1 MVKEISK
8 EVKIESQSIQDN
20 QDFQQE
26 ETEKAEVDSE
36 KLYEVEILL
45 PSNLGS
51 FKIPVSS
58 HITINEIKQ
67 YIWDAPEA
75 KFYTCF
81 NLFLNGEKLNNFS
94 NIESD
99 FLIQNFDKIFYCFL
113 KYVILKY
120 EDRYTEKDVRF
131 HLIKML
137 EVLKGYKN
145 EMSFG
150 LMPSQT
156 FFSSIVDSTLEEEKE
171 KEKEEESDKEKDK
184 KKLNNNNSKKG
195 KKNKKNKKSKSDSNN
210 KASTE
215 DEYSSILSGVLDEV
229 PKLSDFLPKNYNDS
243 TIKCYLLLTLSSWNP
258 VTTTRKINGDL
269 MYLKVITLENKTY
282 QITASVNG
290 FFVNRSTDVQFNPL
304 MIHDSRKFD
313 TLSAL
318 LCNISPLYKMNLE
331 KHLDNLKNKLMY
343 EYVPVYPEIYPW
355 MVKSGMIEP
364 AQNLLE
370 NVLNNSNTLE
380 TYGVRNWNDEF
391 KAVRAMPNN
400 EVQEI
405 LLRDQSFNR
414 VQIDFVAAATKGAVD
429 AVNGNLISLNQG
441 ESIIGEDGKESNI
454 NIFIHNGIFYTCGY
468 DEFELFES
476 LGGSEAAHVA
486 IGKDI
491 EGINILNNAEID
503 GISSLSTIA
512 VDYLGRR
519 VVAQVVAPEIIN
531 KTKDTSIM
539 YGSSDHGK
547 TVLFN
552 NNVHEKLKNAAKALH
567 LEEHDAI
574 NCGDDDY
581 YLLDLYRLTPVDIE
595 FLDEADKEKEN
606 PYPHRLTLIRP
617 ELIALYIQHKF
628 SEYINKLNESAPK
641 QEEGKEINEEELLK
655 QRISQEELN
664 EKVDIRFN
672 NDCFVCESEEKD
684 EKLLKQEENVRELSK
699 FISAAVIPG
708 FIVDL
713 TENKIS
719 PVDGENLTSIMHQR
733 GINMRY
739 LGKISKLI
747 EETSENKLHYYN
759 KIIVDEMVT
768 RTTKHILNK
777 ALRNITI
784 DHASQCI
791 SHILN
796 CLYVKSYA
804 YNKKDSY
811 DFYKIT
817 NESLWTEIK
826 EDIKKRFR
834 YELHESYILDRKIP
848 VLKAL
853 CKCIGFQIEMRDYDF
868 YNSIKV
874 FSSSDIINIY
884 PVVKA
889 PKLKVKYAQYAQD
902 NARSFLAK
910 GNIQAGLE
918 LFNEAQLLYEQ
929 THGPINQ
936 NIANCC
942 QEIALIYSIQ
952 DGEENKKLA
961 RDYQQKAIIIFER
974 TIGVDHSETIMQY
987 FNLAY
992 YEFNLGN
999 IKKALYYIKHALYH
1013 WNLLKKNEL
1022 HPNDTNVL
1030 KSIASILRNIKC
1042 YELSLQFYK
1051 LVLNAN
1057 KLFYGNKHLMTGLSY
1072 HQVTQSYCFLNDFKS
1087 AVNSET
1093 NTYKILSEEFGEN
1106 DERTL
1111 ASKNLLTQLKNRNVK
1126 DEELNAN
1133 SNDIGSLPIEDLMK
1147 YISGEVSYKSMSKL
1161 AKNKNK
1167 TSTN

>member
-1 MVKEISK
+1 MNKKMDNENNIEIPK
-8 EVKIESQSIQDN
+8 ESQPIQKVN
-20 QDFQQE
+20 E
-26 ETEKAEVDSE
+26 ETEVVEVAQD

-45 PSNLGS
+45 PANQGS
-51 FKIPVSS
+51 FKVPVSS
-58 HITINEIKQ
+58 RITINEIKQ

-81 NLFLNGEKLNNFS
+81 NLYLNGEKLNNSS
-94 NIESD
+94 NIENDVQLS
-99 FLIQNFDKIFYCFL
+99 L
-113 KYVILKY
+113 VP
-120 EDRYTEKDVRF
+120 DRYTEKDVRF

-137 EVLKGYKN
+137 EVLKAYKN
-145 EMSFG
+145 DMSFG

-156 FFSSIVDSTLEEEKE
+156 FFSSIMDNSIEEEKE
-171 KEKEEESDKEKDK
+171 EDSDKERDKDK
-184 KKLNNNNSKKG
+184 KKTSNNSKKG
-195 KKNKKNKKSKSDSNN
+195 KKNKKVKKSKNVNSN
-210 KASTE
+210 KSVE
-215 DEYSSILSGVLDEV
+215 DEYSSILNDAVDEI
-229 PKLSDFLPKNYNDS
+229 PKLSEFLPKNYSDS
-243 TIKCYLLLTLSSWNP
+243 TIKCYSLLTLSSWNP
-258 VTTTRKINGDL
+258 VLNTRKINGDL
-269 MYLKVITLENKTY
+269 LYLKVITLENKSY
-282 QITASVNG
+282 HITASVNG
-290 FFVNRSTDVQFNPL
+290 FFINRSTDIQFNPL
-304 MIHDSRKFD
+304 IVHDGRKFD

-318 LCNISPLYKMNLE
+318 LCNISQLYKINLE
-331 KHLDNLKNKLMY
+331 KHLENLKDKLMY

-355 MVKSGMIEP
+355 IVKSSMIEP
-364 AQNLLE
+364 SQNLLE
-370 NVLNNSNTLE
+370 NVLTNSNTLE
-380 TYGVRNWNDEF
+380 TYGVRNWNEEF
-391 KAVRAMPNN
+391 KAVRSMPKN

-405 LLRDQSFNR
+405 LVRDQSFNR

-441 ESIIGEDGKESNI
+441 ESIIDENGKESKI
-454 NIFIHNGIFYTCGY
+454 KIFIHNGIFYTCGY

-491 EGINILNNAEID
+491 EGINIINNADIE

-512 VDYLGRR
+512 VDYLGHR

-531 KTKDTSIM
+531 KTKDTSII

-547 TVLFN
+547 TILYN
-552 NNVHEKLKNAAKALH
+552 DNVHEKLKKAAKVLH
-567 LEEHDAI
+567 LEEHEVVDEKNEKHSLVTSMDIKAI

-595 FLDEADKEKEN
+595 FLEEVEKEKEN
-606 PYPHRLTLIRP
+606 PYPHRLTLIRN
-617 ELIALYIQHKF
+617 ELITLYIQHKF
-628 SEYINKLNESAPK
+628 NEYLSKLNESAPK
-641 QEEGKEINEEELLK
+641 KEDGKEISEEELER
-655 QRISQEELN
+655 QRISQEELT

-672 NDCFVCESEEKD
+672 NDCFVFKPKEKD

-699 FISAAVIPG
+699 FISTAVIPG

-713 TENKIS
+713 SENKIS

-739 LGKISKLI
+739 LGKIAKLI
-747 EETSENKLHYYN
+747 EQANEKKLNYYN
-759 KIIVDEMVT
+759 KIIIDEMVT
-768 RTTKHILNK
+768 RSTKHILNK
-777 ALRNITI
+777 ALKNITI

-796 CLYVKSYA
+796 CLYIKSYE
-804 YNKKDSY
+804 YIKKDSY
-811 DFYKIT
+811 DFNKIT
-817 NESLWTEIK
+817 NESLWAEIK
-826 EDIKKRFR
+826 EDIKRRFR
-834 YELHESYILDRKIP
+834 YELSDNYYLDRKIP
-848 VLKAL
+848 ILKAL

-868 YNSIKV
+868 LSNTRI
-874 FSSSDIINIY
+874 FNSSDILNIY
-884 PVVKA
+884 PIVKA
-889 PKLKVKYAQYAQD
+889 PKLKVQYAQYAQD
-902 NARSFLAK
+902 NARSYLAK

-918 LFNEAQLLYEQ
+918 LFNEAQILYEQ
-929 THGPINQ
+929 THGPINP

-942 QEIALIYSIQ
+942 QEMALIYSIQ

-974 TIGVDHSETIMQY
+974 TIGVDNSETIMQY

-1030 KSIASILRNIKC
+1030 KSIGSILRNIKC
-1042 YELSLQFYK
+1042 YELSLKFYK
-1051 LVLNAN
+1051 LVLDAN

-1072 HQVTQSYCFLNDFKS
+1072 HQVTQSYCLLNDFKS
-1087 AVNSET
+1087 AVNTET

-1111 ASKNLLTQLKNRNVK
+1111 ASKSLLSQLKNRNIK
-1126 DEELNAN
+1126 DQELDAN
-1133 SNDIGSLPIEDLMK
+1133 NNDIGNLPIEDIMK

-1161 AKNKNK
+1161 AKSKSK
-1167 TSTN
+1167 SPSH

>member
-1 MVKEISK
+1 
-8 EVKIESQSIQDN
+8 
-20 QDFQQE
+20 
-26 ETEKAEVDSE
+26 
-36 KLYEVEILL
+36 
-45 PSNLGS
+45 
-51 FKIPVSS
+51 
-58 HITINEIKQ
+58 
-67 YIWDAPEA
+67 
-75 KFYTCF
+75 
-81 NLFLNGEKLNNFS
+81 
-94 NIESD
+94 
-99 FLIQNFDKIFYCFL
+99 
-113 KYVILKY
+113 
-120 EDRYTEKDVRF
+120 
-131 HLIKML
+131 ML

-156 FFSSIVDSTLEEEKE
+156 FFSSIVDNTIND
-171 KEKEEESDKEKDK
+171 EKEEESDKEKEK
-184 KKLNNNNSKKG
+184 KKHNNSNNNNNNNSKKG
-195 KKNKKNKKSKSDSNN
+195 KKNKKNRKVKSDNVN
-210 KASTE
+210 KNSME
-215 DEYSSILSGVLDEV
+215 DEYSSILNDSIDEV
-229 PKLSDFLPKNYNDS
+229 PKLSNFLPKNYNDS
-243 TIKCYLLLTLSSWNP
+243 NIKCYSLLTLSSWNP
-258 VTTTRKINGDL
+258 VITTRRINGDL
-269 MYLKVITLENKTY
+269 LYIKVITLENKVY

-290 FFVNRSTDVQFNPL
+290 FFVNRSTDIQFNPL
-304 MIHDSRKFD
+304 MIHDGRKFD

-318 LCNISPLYKMNLE
+318 LCNISPLYKVNLE
-331 KHLDNLKNKLMY
+331 KHLENLKNKLMY

-355 MVKSGMIEP
+355 MVKSNMIEP
-364 AQNLLE
+364 SQNLLE
-370 NVLNNSNTLE
+370 SVLNNNNTLE

-391 KAVRAMPNN
+391 KAVRSMPKT
-400 EVQEI
+400 EIQEI

-414 VQIDFVAAATKGAVD
+414 VQIDFVSAATKGAVD

-441 ESIIGEDGKESNI
+441 ETIINEDGKESNI
-454 NIFIHNGIFYTCGY
+454 DIYIHNGIFYTCGY

-531 KTKDTSIM
+531 KTKDTSII

-547 TVLFN
+547 TILFN
-552 NNVHEKLKNAAKALH
+552 QDVHEKLKNVAKALH
-567 LEEHDAI
+567 LDEHEVINEKKEKYSLITSMDIKAI
-574 NCGDDDY
+574 NCGDNDY
-581 YLLDLYRLTPVDIE
+581 YLLDLYRLTPIDIE
-595 FLDEADKEKEN
+595 FLDEVDKDKEN
-606 PYPHRLTLIRP
+606 PYPHRLTLIRS

-628 SEYINKLNESAPK
+628 SEYLSKLNESAPK
-641 QEEGKEINEEELLK
+641 QEGKEVSEEELLK
-655 QRISQEELN
+655 QRISQEELT

-672 NDCFVCESEEKD
+672 NDCFICEPEEKD

-699 FISAAVIPG
+699 FISTAVIPG

-719 PVDGENLTSIMHQR
+719 PVDGENLTKIMHQR

-739 LGKISKLI
+739 LGKIAKLI
-747 EETSENKLHYYN
+747 EETNENKLHYYN
-759 KIIVDEMVT
+759 KIIVDEMVI
-768 RTTKHILNK
+768 RSIKHILNK
-777 ALRNITI
+777 TLKNIII

-796 CLYVKSYA
+796 CLYVKSYV
-804 YNKKDSY
+804 YDKKDSY

-826 EDIKKRFR
+826 KDIKRRFR
-834 YELHESYILDRKIP
+834 YELHENYFIDRKIP
-848 VLKAL
+848 VLKGL

-868 YNSIKV
+868 LSNTRV
-874 FSSSDIINIY
+874 FNSSDILNIY

-889 PKLKVKYAQYAQD
+889 PRLKVKYAQYAQD

-910 GNIQAGLE
+910 GDIQSGLE
-918 LFNEAQLLYEQ
+918 LFNEAQILYEQ

-942 QEIALIYSIQ
+942 QEMALIYSIQ

-974 TIGVDHSETIMQY
+974 TIGVDNSETIMQY

-999 IKKALYYIKHALYH
+999 TKKALYYIKHALYH

-1042 YELSLQFYK
+1042 YKLSLKFYK

-1106 DERTL
+1106 DERTI
-1111 ASKNLLTQLKNRNVK
+1111 ASKNLLAQLKNRNIK
-1126 DEELNAN
+1126 EEEFNAN
-1133 SNDIGSLPIEDLMK
+1133 NNDIGNLPIEDIMK
-1147 YISGEVSYKSMSKL
+1147 YISGELSYKSMSKL
-1161 AKNKNK
+1161 AKSKNKN
-1167 TSTN
+1167 TSD